1 MEIPCNPSE
10 HFIPSKLHRQT
21 AASFEPFAN
30 ISLEHEFRQIYLLPR
45 LRRFLQRATLSIR
58 IFSNHSY
65 ITHRTGNYVRY
76 RAYVHM
82 CKKINS
88 IMKIMMFARK
98 LFFEVSE
105 IKIAGK
111 YLASFDFADSLNP
124 GFHLSEINF
133 SFSMYLIWILI
144 DRRLNG
150 INLHKCLPFMTNTN
164 LKSCLIYRA
173 TPSLASCLR
182 ILSCTACI

>member
-1 MEIPCNPSE
+1 MCDS
-10 HFIPSKLHRQT
+10 R
-21 AASFEPFAN
+21 
-30 ISLEHEFRQIYLLPR
+30 
-45 LRRFLQRATLSIR
+45 
-58 IFSNHSY
+58 
-65 ITHRTGNYVRY
+65 
-76 RAYVHM
+76 VHM

-105 IKIAGK
+105 IKIAGNIF
-111 YLASFDFADSLNP
+111 LASTPAESLVQP
-124 GFHLSEINF
+124 DFHLLEINF

-173 TPSLASCLR
+173 TSSLAFYFVSLCER
-182 ILSCTACI
+182 WCI